1 MQANIRLKCP
11 ILTDVWVTSI
21 FWSKV
26 ARKQKVSHGI
36 SRKQDSS
43 RISRRIAR
51 AIIIP
56 QVQDSK
62 VQMEELQWGFPIAT
76 TLS

>member
-1 MQANIRLKCP
+1 MQANIRLKYP

-51 AIIIP
+51 VIIIP
-56 QVQDSK
+56 
-62 VQMEELQWGFPIAT
+62 
-76 TLS
+76 

>member
-36 SRKQDSS
+36 TRKRQKQ
-43 RISRRIAR
+43 RYGMNNKQKQKKNR
-51 AIIIP
+51 AGNNLP

-62 VQMEELQWGFPIAT
+62 VQME
-76 TLS
+76 